1 MNEENKRDNER
12 PFKKTNRFKKRKEN
26 LKKSLEKNES
36 SGEENGPNSTQNFTN
51 KTTNKRTNTNAKS
64 HKKGAKKLTN
74 INGESAF
81 DNFFADDSDGGEF
94 FDDFFADDTAK
105 NLNNLK
111 NTNLQTNK
119 KNGKNRKKSQ
129 NSKKAN
135 EIATGAEN
143 LANLGDKSAI
153 NSALANKQT
162 KNLQGANSQSQSSQN
177 GTNSQNGANLQ
188 NQNSQNG
195 ESQKQTNGSK
205 KSKKR
210 KKATQTIKL
219 NGEEPWQK
227 AILSTIEANKAM
239 HDLRLNPLKY
249 INSSSDTIKITP
261 LGGLGEIGA
270 NMTIF
275 ETATSAIIVDVGM
288 SFPDENMLGV
298 DILIPDFDYV
308 RKIKDKIKGIIIT
321 HAHEDHIGAM
331 PYFFKEFQFPIYATP
346 LPLGMIS
353 NKFEEH
359 GLKSER
365 SYFRPVEK
373 RKIYEIG
380 DFEVEF
386 IHITHS
392 IIDASALAITTRA
405 GTIIHTGDF
414 KIDHTPIDGYPS
426 DLNRLAYYGDRG
438 VMLLMSDSTNSH
450 RDGVTKSESSVGRT
464 FDTIFRNSHG
474 RVIMSTF
481 SSNIHRVYQAIE
493 RGVKYGRKV
502 CVIGRSMERN
512 LWTAIEL
519 GYVNLDKKIFIDP
532 EEVDKYPENEVL
544 IVTTGSQGETM
555 SALYRMATDEHKYIK
570 IKPTDKVI
578 ISAKAIPGN
587 ENSVSTVLNFLLKS
601 GAKVAYQDF
610 SEIHVSG
617 HASIEEQKLI
627 FSLVKPKFF
636 LPVHGEYNH
645 IVKHKETAMECG
657 IDERNIYLMSDG
669 DQMEVCQKYLKR
681 VKTVKTGKV
690 FIDNQINKQISDD
703 IVKHRQNLAD
713 AGMVVII
720 AQIDKNEKSLIK
732 TRVVSYG
739 LVDEKQSSE
748 FAKDMEGVI
757 EQFLANLKNEI
768 LLDNRVLE
776 SQIRQAVRKHIFRKT
791 KKYPT
796 IVPVI
801 YLM

>member
-1 MNEENKRDNER
+1 MEENRNEHGVER
-12 PFKKTNRFKKRKEN
+12 LKKSNRYKKRKEN
-26 LKKSLEKNES
+26 LKKSIASEGSAGGAEFG
-36 SGEENGPNSTQNFTN
+36 GEHENGSRKN
-51 KTTNKRTNTNAKS
+51 
-64 HKKGAKKLTN
+64 KGAK
-74 INGESAF
+74 NGQNSVRSKGSKNGSRNGSNSASGSSRGDMDGANGTHF
-81 DNFFADDSDGGEF
+81 GGAYPKNNENSAGGSKPGSSAKGANPSAADDASSMD
-94 FDDFFADDTAK
+94 A
-105 NLNNLK
+105 
-111 NTNLQTNK
+111 QK
-119 KNGKNRKKSQ
+119 KKKH
-129 NSKKAN
+129 
-135 EIATGAEN
+135 
-143 LANLGDKSAI
+143 
-153 NSALANKQT
+153 
-162 KNLQGANSQSQSSQN
+162 
-177 GTNSQNGANLQ
+177 
-188 NQNSQNG
+188 
-195 ESQKQTNGSK
+195 
-205 KSKKR
+205 KKR
-210 KKATQTIKL
+210 SNMPKSLTG
-219 NGEEPWQK
+219 NEPWQK
-227 AILSTIEANKAM
+227 AMEEAIAENKLI
-239 HDLRLNPLKY
+239 HEERLHPLKDA
-249 INSSSDTIKITP
+249 NRSDETVRITP

-270 NMTIF
+270 NMTVF
-275 ETATSAIIVDVGM
+275 ETNTSAIIVDVGM
-288 SFPDENMLGV
+288 SFPEESMLGV

-308 RKIKDKIKGIIIT
+308 RKIKNKIKGIIIT

-359 GLKSER
+359 GLKAER
-365 SYFRPVEK
+365 SYFRPVQK
-373 RKIYEIG
+373 RQLYQIG

-392 IIDASALAITTRA
+392 IIDASALAITTKA

-414 KIDHTPIDGYPS
+414 KIDHTPIDGYPT

-450 RDGVTKSESSVGRT
+450 KEGITKSESSVGKT
-464 FDTIFRNSHG
+464 FDTIFSSCKG

-512 LWTAIEL
+512 LFTAMEL
-519 GYVNLDKKIFIDP
+519 GYVNLDKKIF
-532 EEVDKYPENEVL
+532 VDADQVSKYPDNEVL

-570 IKPTDKVI
+570 IKSTDQVI

-587 ENSVSTVLNFLLKS
+587 ESSVSTVLNYLLKS

-617 HASIEEQKLI
+617 HASIEEQKLMLRLI
-627 FSLVKPKFF
+627 KPKFF

-657 IDERNIYLMSDG
+657 IEEKNIYLMNDG
-669 DQMEVCQKYLKR
+669 DQMEVCEKYLKR

-690 FIDNQINKQISDD
+690 FIDNQINKQISDE

-713 AGMVVII
+713 AGVAVII
-720 AQIDKNEKSLIK
+720 AQIDKNEKRLIQ
-732 TRVVSYG
+732 TRVITYG
-739 LVDEKQSSE
+739 LVSDNQTAHFTKEMQ
-748 FAKDMEGVI
+748 GII
-757 EQFLANLKNEI
+757 EQFLANLKDEI
-768 LLDNRVLE
+768 LLDHWALE
-776 SQIRQAVRKHIFRKT
+776 GKIRQAVRKHIFRKI

>member
-1 MNEENKRDNER
+1 MEENRNEHGVER
-12 PFKKTNRFKKRKEN
+12 LKKSNRYKKRKEN
-26 LKKSLEKNES
+26 LKKSIASEGSAGGAEFG
-36 SGEENGPNSTQNFTN
+36 GEHENGSRKN
-51 KTTNKRTNTNAKS
+51 
-64 HKKGAKKLTN
+64 KGAK
-74 INGESAF
+74 NGQNSVRSKGSKNGSRNGSNSASGSSRGDMDGANGTHF
-81 DNFFADDSDGGEF
+81 GGAYPKNNENSAGGSKPGSSAKGANPSAADDASSMD
-94 FDDFFADDTAK
+94 A
-105 NLNNLK
+105 
-111 NTNLQTNK
+111 QK
-119 KNGKNRKKSQ
+119 KKKH
-129 NSKKAN
+129 
-135 EIATGAEN
+135 
-143 LANLGDKSAI
+143 
-153 NSALANKQT
+153 
-162 KNLQGANSQSQSSQN
+162 
-177 GTNSQNGANLQ
+177 
-188 NQNSQNG
+188 
-195 ESQKQTNGSK
+195 
-205 KSKKR
+205 KKR
-210 KKATQTIKL
+210 SNMPKSLTG
-219 NGEEPWQK
+219 NEPWQK
-227 AILSTIEANKAM
+227 AMEEAIAENKLI
-239 HDLRLNPLKY
+239 HEERLHPLKDA
-249 INSSSDTIKITP
+249 NRSDETVRITP

-270 NMTIF
+270 NMTVF
-275 ETATSAIIVDVGM
+275 ETNTSAIIVDVGM
-288 SFPDENMLGV
+288 SFPEESMLGV

-308 RKIKDKIKGIIIT
+308 RKIKNKIKGIIIT

-359 GLKSER
+359 GLKAER
-365 SYFRPVEK
+365 SYFRPVQK
-373 RKIYEIG
+373 RQLYQIG

-392 IIDASALAITTRA
+392 IIDASALAITTKA

-414 KIDHTPIDGYPS
+414 KIDHTPIDGYPT
-426 DLNRLAYYGDRG
+426 DLNRLAYYGDLG

-450 RDGVTKSESSVGRT
+450 KEGITKSESSVGKT
-464 FDTIFRNSHG
+464 FDTIFSSCKG

-512 LWTAIEL
+512 LFTAMEL
-519 GYVNLDKKIFIDP
+519 GYVNLDKKIF
-532 EEVDKYPENEVL
+532 VDADQVSKYPDNEVL

-570 IKPTDKVI
+570 IKSTDQVI

-587 ENSVSTVLNFLLKS
+587 ESSVSTVLNYLLKS

-617 HASIEEQKLI
+617 HASIEEQKLMLRLI
-627 FSLVKPKFF
+627 KPKFF

-657 IDERNIYLMSDG
+657 IEEKNIYLMNDG
-669 DQMEVCQKYLKR
+669 DQMEVCEKYLKR

-690 FIDNQINKQISDD
+690 FIDNQINKQISDE

-713 AGMVVII
+713 AGVAVII
-720 AQIDKNEKSLIK
+720 AQIDKNEKRLIQ
-732 TRVVSYG
+732 TRVITYG
-739 LVDEKQSSE
+739 LVADNQTAHFTKEMQ
-748 FAKDMEGVI
+748 GII
-757 EQFLANLKNEI
+757 EQFLANLKDEI
-768 LLDNRVLE
+768 LLDHWALE
-776 SQIRQAVRKHIFRKT
+776 GKIRQAVRKHIFRKI

>member
-1 MNEENKRDNER
+1 MEENRNESGVER
-12 PFKKTNRFKKRKEN
+12 LKKSNRYKKRKEN
-26 LKKSLEKNES
+26 LKKSITSEGSAGDVEFG
-36 SGEENGPNSTQNFTN
+36 GEHENGSRKN
-51 KTTNKRTNTNAKS
+51 
-64 HKKGAKKLTN
+64 KGAK
-74 INGESAF
+74 NGQNSVRSKGSKNGF
-81 DNFFADDSDGGEF
+81 HNGSNSVGG
-94 FDDFFADDTAK
+94 ASRGDTYGANGAHFGGAYPK
-105 NLNNLK
+105 NNENGAGGSNLNRDGCAK
-111 NTNLQTNK
+111 
-119 KNGKNRKKSQ
+119 
-129 NSKKAN
+129 
-135 EIATGAEN
+135 
-143 LANLGDKSAI
+143 LGGNNAK
-153 NSALANKQT
+153 
-162 KNLQGANSQSQSSQN
+162 GANSS
-177 GTNSQNGANLQ
+177 GAEDTNS
-188 NQNSQNG
+188 SD
-195 ESQKQTNGSK
+195 SQKK
-205 KSKKR
+205 KKHKKR
-210 KKATQTIKL
+210 SNMPKSLTG
-219 NGEEPWQK
+219 NEPWQK
-227 AILSTIEANKAM
+227 AMEEAIAENKLI
-239 HDLRLNPLKY
+239 HEERLHPLKDA
-249 INSSSDTIKITP
+249 NRSDETVRITP

-270 NMTIF
+270 NMTVF
-275 ETATSAIIVDVGM
+275 ETNTSAIIVDVGM
-288 SFPDENMLGV
+288 SFPEESMLGV
-298 DILIPDFDYV
+298 DILIPDFDYI
-308 RKIKDKIKGIIIT
+308 RKIKNKIKGIIIT

-359 GLKSER
+359 GLKAER
-365 SYFRPVEK
+365 SYFRPVQK
-373 RKIYEIG
+373 RQLYQIG

-392 IIDASALAITTRA
+392 IIDASALAITTKA

-414 KIDHTPIDGYPS
+414 KIDHTPIDGYPT

-450 RDGVTKSESSVGRT
+450 KEGITKSESSVGKT
-464 FDTIFRNSHG
+464 FDTIFSSCKG

-512 LWTAIEL
+512 LFTAMEL
-519 GYVNLDKKIFIDP
+519 GYVNLDKKIF
-532 EEVDKYPENEVL
+532 VDADQVSKYPDNEVL

-570 IKPTDKVI
+570 IKSTDQVI

-587 ENSVSTVLNFLLKS
+587 ESSVSTVLNYLLKS

-617 HASIEEQKLI
+617 HASIEEQKLMLRLI
-627 FSLVKPKFF
+627 KPKFF

-657 IDERNIYLMSDG
+657 IEEKNIYLMNDG
-669 DQMEVCQKYLKR
+669 DQMEVCEKYLKR

-690 FIDNQINKQISDD
+690 FIDNQINKQISDE

-713 AGMVVII
+713 AGVAVII
-720 AQIDKNEKSLIK
+720 AQIDKNEKRLIQ
-732 TRVVSYG
+732 TRVITYG
-739 LVDEKQSSE
+739 LVADNQTAHFTKEMQ
-748 FAKDMEGVI
+748 GII
-757 EQFLANLKNEI
+757 EQFLANLKDEI
-768 LLDNRVLE
+768 LLDHWALE
-776 SQIRQAVRKHIFRKT
+776 GKIRQAVRKHIFRKI